1 VEGAPGRVE
10 VLLADHDPLAR
21 QAVREAMGDRD
32 DVAVVG
38 EVADI
43 DELTA
48 AAFRIRPQVALVG
61 ADLAPTGGVA
71 ATRELA
77 RIAPDTHVVLFAMHE
92 DADVAIEALGAGA
105 DGYLTKDIDLRS
117 LVRALHGA
125 AAGEAAIT
133 RRMTTRV
140 LERLRTMTN
149 HVRHMRPVSGP
160 LSNRQWQVLDLLAE
174 GHSAAEI
181 AELLQVSP
189 DTVRTHTRGL
199 QRGLR
204 ASSTEEAIQAAERL
218 RRGT

>member
-1 VEGAPGRVE
+1 MEDAAGSVE

-21 QAVREAMGDRD
+21 RAVREAITDRD
-32 DVAVVG
+32 DVVLVG
-38 EVADI
+38 EVGNTE
-43 DELTA
+43 ELIA
-48 AAFRIRPQVALVG
+48 AALRIRPNVALVG
-61 ADLAPTGGVA
+61 ADLAPSGAVR

-77 RIAPDTHVVLFAMHE
+77 RVAPETHVVVFAMHE
-92 DADVAIEALGAGA
+92 DAGVAIEALRAGA

-140 LERLRTMTN
+140 LEHLRTMTD

-160 LSNRQWQVLDLLAE
+160 LSNRQWQVLDLLAD
-174 GHSAAEI
+174 GYSATEI
-181 AELLQVSP
+181 ADLLEVAP

-199 QRGLR
+199 QRGLQ
-204 ASSTEEAIQAAERL
+204 ASSTAEAIVAAERL
-218 RRGT
+218 RTGS